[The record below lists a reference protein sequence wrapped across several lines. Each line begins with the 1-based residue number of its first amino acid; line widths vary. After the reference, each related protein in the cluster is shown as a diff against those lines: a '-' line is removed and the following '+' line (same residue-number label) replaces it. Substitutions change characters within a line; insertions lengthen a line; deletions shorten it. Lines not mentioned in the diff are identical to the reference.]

1 MKKLFY
7 ILILI
12 SFWAC
17 QKPNHTEKNL
27 LDSSRF
33 LIEEQQNHFN
43 YLLAEIREREYNN
56 GMKNGGNNEYAYAHF
71 ISHDTFNLDSV
82 LVTVNSLLKEHQ
94 LEVWWLENKDSLKS
108 AFEYKEDTLTPKEL
122 TLHQLKKLNLSIE
135 FFTTILEK
143 LNTRYQYDS
152 EFTLPQEYEL
162 LTELDKSSYS
172 IGDTLKM
179 KFFFYQ
185 NGWKYIQK
193 DKFPNL
199 LLNGKPITQENF
211 SFIAT
216 CDDSKPCEK
225 KLKLQYTDLIHSQGD
240 TAGTITKYTVIP

>member
-17 QKPNHTEKNL
+17 QKPDHTEKQL
-27 LDSSRF
+27 LESSRF

-43 YLLAEIREREYNN
+43 YLLTEIREREYNN

-71 ISHDTFNLDSV
+71 ILDEKIDLDSI
-82 LVTVNSLLKEHQ
+82 LVTGNSLIKEHQ
-94 LEVWWLENKDSLKS
+94 LDIWWLKNKDSLQS

-122 TLHQLKKLNLSIE
+122 TLYQLKKLNLSIE
-135 FFTTILEK
+135 LFTTILEK

-152 EFTLPQEYEL
+152 EFALPQEYEL

-193 DKFPNL
+193 EKLHNL
-199 LLNGKPITQENF
+199 LLNGKPVTQENL

-216 CDDSKPCEK
+216 CDNDKPCK
-225 KLKLQYTDLIHSQGD
+225 KELKLQYIGHIYHAGD
-240 TAGTITKYTVIP
+240 TASSITKYTVIP